1 MEDVSYIIFF
11 TLAAIIIVVANF
23 VILYIRQKKR
33 IANSQSVGNT
43 QKIVDKK
50 AGKDTNNAD
59 REKEKHPDFTGMKPR
74 ALCKAVL
81 HELNCRVVEDENDSN
96 HMQFTFQGEEFSL
109 IASDDCLLVTVY
121 DISWGNV
128 SLDDIDD
135 VSRLRKT
142 INNIN
147 LNYGG
152 VTAVYTIDSDHN
164 KMLVHTKRQFIMTP
178 EIPGI
183 TAYMT
188 AMLTGFFHV
197 QRALTQEMDRL
208 RMKDNKDNK

>member
-1 MEDVSYIIFF
+1 MEDSSYVIIF

-23 VILYIRQKKR
+23 VMLYIRKKKGS
-33 IANSQSVGNT
+33 ASNNGSNNT
-43 QKIVDKK
+43 HKRMDKESD
-50 AGKDTNNAD
+50 KDGNNAD
-59 REKEKHPDFTGMKPR
+59 YKREPDFTGMKPR
-74 ALCKAVL
+74 ELCKAVL
-81 HELNCRVVEDENDSN
+81 RELNCNVVEDENDSS

-109 IASDDCLLVTVY
+109 IVSDDCLLVTVY
-121 DISWGNV
+121 DVAWGNV

-147 LNYGG
+147 LNYG
-152 VTAVYTIDSDHN
+152 VTAVYTIDSDNN
-164 KMLVHTKRQFIMTP
+164 KMMVHTKRQFIMTP

-188 AMLTGFFHV
+188 AMLTGFFHL

-208 RMKDNKDNK
+208 RMNDSKQDTPHN